1 MVTFLAVAFA
11 TNRFGYST
19 LAAGLEA
26 IRAPVRFVLANN
38 LEQQLSGG
46 KAQKAVLEG

>member
-26 IRAPVRFVLANN
+26 IRAPVRFVLGR
-38 LEQQLSGG
+38 EP
-46 KAQKAVLEG
+46 